1 MQVELSVT
9 LLWSLA
15 NNLSFWVAALLTNS
29 TLTMRKSK
37 WQTFLGWLPFVIL
50 HFAVCAVSYSF
61 NITDDNLNLLSLLV
75 LVPAAA
81 MVLYSDER
89 AARVFTSVMG
99 ALIANVTTFFFCG
112 TTLSFIDNTSN
123 PYNMRTIGIFLCI
136 KAFWFAVMFFAYRHS
151 VSHIVQQVISVLGK
165 QLKSYVP
172 IPVYCFIAFA
182 IVNRLTNTLGILPGL
197 PDTRVYF
204 IIFYLIMCSVFV
216 ILYYEIFS
224 TALWSSR
231 ALKTEAE
238 LNVASNIQRDM
249 LPNIFPA
256 FPDRSEF
263 DVYATMD
270 PAKEVGGDFYDFFMI
285 DQTHLAVVIAD
296 VSGKGVPAALF
307 MVIAKTIIRNQAQSS
322 LSPAEIFTRAN
333 EQLCENNGEGLFVT
347 AYLGI
352 LDLRTGVLTYAN
364 AGHNPPLIQQSG
376 GRFEWLKL
384 RPGFVLAGM
393 EGMRYKEFQVTLKP
407 GDCLFLYT
415 DGVTEATNAALE
427 LYGEKRLEAVLNS
440 DAAQGLAPDQL
451 LPYLKSQVDLFAAG
465 APQAD
470 DITMLGLQFRA
481 YMPSQ
486 SKEEQ
491 S

>member
-15 NNLSFWVAALLTNS
+15 NNLSFWIAALLTHS
-29 TLTMRKSK
+29 TLTPRHKQGK
-37 WQTFLGWLPFVIL
+37 TVLGWAIFAAL
-50 HFAVCAVSYSF
+50 HFAACAVSYSI
-61 NITDDNLNLLSLLV
+61 NIASDNLNLLSLLV
-75 LVPAAA
+75 LTPIAA
-81 MVLYSDER
+81 VLLYRNER
-89 AARVFTSVMG
+89 AASVFTSVMS

-112 TTLSFIDNTSN
+112 TTLSFIDNTAN
-123 PYNMRTIGIFLCI
+123 PYNFHTISIFLCI
-136 KAFWFAVMFFAYRHS
+136 KAFWFIVLFIVYRRW
-151 VSHIVQQVISVLGK
+151 VSQTVQQVIAVLGK
-165 QLKSYVP
+165 QLKTYVP
-172 IPVYCFIAFA
+172 IPVYSFLAFA
-182 IVNRLTNTLGILPGL
+182 IVNWITNSLGILPGV
-197 PDTRVYF
+197 PAMRIFF
-204 IIFYLIMCSVFV
+204 IIFYLIICSIFV

-256 FPDRSEF
+256 FPDRNEF

-285 DQTHLAVVIAD
+285 DQTHLAIVIAD

-322 LSPAEIFTRAN
+322 LSPAEIFSRAN
-333 EQLCENNGEGLFVT
+333 EQLIENNGEGLFVT

-352 LDLRTGVLTYAN
+352 LDLRTGVLTYTN
-364 AGHNPPLIQQSG
+364 AGHNPPLIRQHG
-376 GRFEWLKL
+376 GAFEWLKL

-393 EGMRYKEFQVTLKP
+393 EGMRYKEFQVTLSP
-407 GDCLFLYT
+407 GDMLFLYT
-415 DGVTEATNAALE
+415 DGVTEATNAAQE
-427 LYGEKRLEAVLNS
+427 LYGENRLEEALNTA
-440 DAAQGLAPDQL
+440 DAKDFDPNQL
-451 LPYLKSQVDLFAAG
+451 LPYIKSKVNEFVAG

-470 DITMLGLQFRA
+470 DITMLCLKFEE
-481 YMPSQ
+481 YMHDDP
-486 SKEEQ
+486 KEEP
-491 S
+491 

>member
-1 MQVELSVT
+1 MQVEFSVT
-9 LLWSLA
+9 FLWSLA

-29 TLTMRKSK
+29 TLTRRKGRT
-37 WQTFLGWLPFVIL
+37 QTFLGWVG
-50 HFAVCAVSYSF
+50 FAVLHLLICITSYSI
-61 NITDDNLNLLSLLV
+61 NITDDNINFLGSLILA
-75 LVPAAA
+75 PIAAI
-81 MVLYSDER
+81 VLYTDQR
-89 AARVFTSVMG
+89 AARVFTSIMS

-112 TTLSFIDNTSN
+112 TTLSLIDNTPN
-123 PYNMRTIGIFLCI
+123 PYNVRTITIFLCI
-136 KAFWFAVMFFAYRHS
+136 KVFWFTILYFAYRRL
-151 VSHIVQQVISVLGK
+151 VRNTLQQVIEVLGA
-165 QLKSYVP
+165 QLKNYVP
-172 IPVYCFIAFA
+172 IPVYCYVAFA
-182 IVNRLTNTLGILPGL
+182 IVNRLTNTLGILPGV
-197 PDTRVYF
+197 PDMRFYF
-204 IIFYLIMCSVFV
+204 IIFYLIICSVFV

-256 FPDRSEF
+256 FPERTEF

-285 DQTHLAVVIAD
+285 DKTHLAIVIAD

-347 AYLGI
+347 AYMGI
-352 LDLRTGVLTYAN
+352 LDLCTGVLTYAN
-364 AGHNPPLIQQSG
+364 AGHNPPLIQQNN

-393 EGMRYKEFQVTLKP
+393 EGMRYKEFQVTLSP
-407 GDCLFLYT
+407 GDSLFMYT

-427 LYGEKRLEAVLNS
+427 LYGDKRLEDALNAS
-440 DAAQGLAPDQL
+440 EAHGLAPDQL
-451 LPYLKSQVDLFAAG
+451 LPFVKSKVDLFVAG

-470 DITMLGLQFRA
+470 DITMLDLQFRE
-481 YMPSQ
+481 YMQEP
-486 SKEEQ
+486 KEEQ
-491 S
+491 L

>member
-136 KAFWFAVMFFAYRHS
+136 KAFWFAVMFFAYRHF

-204 IIFYLIMCSVFV
+204 ISLSSCIMR
-216 ILYYEIFS
+216 
-224 TALWSSR
+224 SSPPR
-231 ALKTEAE
+231 FG
-238 LNVASNIQRDM
+238 
-249 LPNIFPA
+249 PPA
-256 FPDRSEF
+256 RSR
-263 DVYATMD
+263 
-270 PAKEVGGDFYDFFMI
+270 PK
-285 DQTHLAVVIAD
+285 
-296 VSGKGVPAALF
+296 
-307 MVIAKTIIRNQAQSS
+307 QSS
-322 LSPAEIFTRAN
+322 TLPAISSGICCPTFSRLS
-333 EQLCENNGEGLFVT
+333 
-347 AYLGI
+347 
-352 LDLRTGVLTYAN
+352 RTGANLTSMRPWI
-364 AGHNPPLIQQSG
+364 PPRKS
-376 GRFEWLKL
+376 
-384 RPGFVLAGM
+384 A
-393 EGMRYKEFQVTLKP
+393 
-407 GDCLFLYT
+407 
-415 DGVTEATNAALE
+415 ATFMT
-427 LYGEKRLEAVLNS
+427 S
-440 DAAQGLAPDQL
+440 
-451 LPYLKSQVDLFAAG
+451 S
-465 APQAD
+465 
-470 DITMLGLQFRA
+470 
-481 YMPSQ
+481 
-486 SKEEQ
+486 
-491 S
+491 

>member
-29 TLTMRKSK
+29 TLTRRKGSG
-37 WQTFLGWLPFVIL
+37 QTFLGWVVFAAL
-50 HFAVCAVSYSF
+50 HYAVCAVSYSI

-75 LVPAAA
+75 LVPVAA

-136 KAFWFAVMFFAYRHS
+136 KAFWFAVMFFAYRRFIS
-151 VSHIVQQVISVLGK
+151 QIVQQVISVLGK
-165 QLKSYVP
+165 QLKNYVP

-249 LPNIFPA
+249 LPKIFPA
-256 FPDRSEF
+256 FSDR
-263 DVYATMD
+263 
-270 PAKEVGGDFYDFFMI
+270 
-285 DQTHLAVVIAD
+285 Q
-296 VSGKGVPAALF
+296 
-307 MVIAKTIIRNQAQSS
+307 
-322 LSPAEIFTRAN
+322 
-333 EQLCENNGEGLFVT
+333 
-347 AYLGI
+347 
-352 LDLRTGVLTYAN
+352 
-364 AGHNPPLIQQSG
+364 
-376 GRFEWLKL
+376 
-384 RPGFVLAGM
+384 
-393 EGMRYKEFQVTLKP
+393 
-407 GDCLFLYT
+407 
-415 DGVTEATNAALE
+415 
-427 LYGEKRLEAVLNS
+427 
-440 DAAQGLAPDQL
+440 
-451 LPYLKSQVDLFAAG
+451 
-465 APQAD
+465 
-470 DITMLGLQFRA
+470 
-481 YMPSQ
+481 
-486 SKEEQ
+486 
-491 S
+491 